1 MSLSRH
7 IYQEKKH
14 FVLFSML
21 STTCLNIRL
30 SMIWLF
36 RSLRNILECLY
47 NPSESINNLNWC
59 KRRLYVLSKI
69 GSITEHTALFF
80 LGTYSLKLNKFS
92 SKIAVK
98 CWLLIMYRNK
108 HTFEIFI
115 SDSKQMTLFIY
126 REGPFCFKPF
136 KRIAPVELVHHKWV
150 SLLIIS
156 VMFQKQFSLLSI
168 NINVMA

>member
-1 MSLSRH
+1 
-7 IYQEKKH
+7 
-14 FVLFSML
+14 ML

-47 NPSESINNLNWC
+47 NPLESINNLNWC
-59 KRRLYVLSKI
+59 KRRLYVLGKI
-69 GSITEHTALFF
+69 GNMTEHTALFF
-80 LGTYSLKLNKFS
+80 LGTYLLKLNKFS

-108 HTFEIFI
+108 HTFESFI

-136 KRIAPVELVHHKWV
+136 KRIAPVELVHHKRV

-168 NINVMA
+168 NINIMA